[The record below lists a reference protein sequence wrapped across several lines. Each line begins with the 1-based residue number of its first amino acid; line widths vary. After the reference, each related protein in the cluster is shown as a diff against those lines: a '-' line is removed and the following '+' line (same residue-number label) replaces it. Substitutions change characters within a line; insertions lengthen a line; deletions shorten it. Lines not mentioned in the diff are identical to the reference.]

1 MFLYEVYY
9 SIFFNREREG
19 LCLEALHTHT
29 HTLSHTYTLTR
40 AHTHTHTHT
49 HKHQVLSTLPG
60 CCRYMEKK
68 HAGVIPHL

>member
-29 HTLSHTYTLTR
+29 HTPSHTYTLTR
-40 AHTHTHTHT
+40 AHTHTHTDTQASSFVHLARML
-49 HKHQVLSTLPG
+49 QVHG
-60 CCRYMEKK
+60 KK